1 MISVQILRGLAALLV
16 VLYHIAKKGVVS
28 GDYPFNFFEFGQF
41 GVEIFFIISG
51 FIMSY
56 ITAGKEFH
64 VPSFMVRR
72 AVRILPMYWLFTSV
86 ALCALI
92 VVPKLAFTH
101 TELPPGIVASYL
113 LIPDSSHS
121 LLLMVGWTL
130 SYELLF
136 YFVFALTAR
145 MPGRPIAGVLAM
157 LWGLSFIASQNF
169 YVQFFFND
177 FWAEFLVG
185 TILFKIADKKAAL
198 FAVGGVALIA
208 FLIFDYYGLPDR
220 RSVYF
225 GLPAVAVVSIVLGL
239 EDFFQRWRPAFIV
252 FAQKF
257 LGDASYSIYL
267 SHFFSLNLA
276 YLAIYKVLKLSGRSA
291 GMEYLILATSVS
303 LLAGGLVHV
312 LIEKKILRALKN
324 MDGRSAKRYVIN
336 QADTGTS

>member
-1 MISVQILRGLAALLV
+1 MISIQMLRGLAAFVV
-16 VLYHIAKKGVVS
+16 VLYHIAKKGVVA

-56 ITAGKEFH
+56 ITAGKELH

-72 AVRILPMYWLFTSV
+72 AVRILPMYWLFTTI

-92 VVPKLAFTH
+92 AVPKLAFTH
-101 TELPPGIVASYL
+101 TELPPGVANSYL
-113 LIPDSSHS
+113 LLPDPDRS

-136 YFVFALTAR
+136 YFVFALTGR
-145 MPGRPIAGVLAM
+145 LPGRPIAVVLAT
-157 LWGLSFIASQNF
+157 LWGLSFLDPQNF
-169 YVQFFFND
+169 YMQFLFND

-185 TILFKIADKKAAL
+185 TLLFKIVDRKAAM
-198 FAVGGVALIA
+198 FAVGGIALIV

-225 GLPAVAVVSIVLGL
+225 GLPAVTVVSMVIGL
-239 EDFFQRWRPAFIV
+239 EGAIARWRHAFLIPAL
-252 FAQKF
+252 KF

-276 YLAIYKVLKLSGRSA
+276 YLAIYKILKLSGRAA
-291 GMEYLILATSVS
+291 GVGYFMFAVFLSLI
-303 LLAGGLVHV
+303 AGGLVHV
-312 LIEKKILRALKN
+312 LIEKRILRALKN
-324 MDGRSAKRYVIN
+324 MGDRHEERYAVSR
-336 QADTGTS
+336 ADSGAL